1 MRKAAHIALAQCMG
15 LKKSESVLIVTDKP
29 RKRIATA
36 FFNEA
41 VKLAKNVLLITIPV
55 GKIDGEEPP
64 KHVAEVMKSRYD
76 VLLLITTRSLT
87 HTKATRAAHINGS
100 RIASMPEITA
110 DIMKRCIPVNYK
122 TIAMLNK
129 KIVKALKRATKV
141 RIVTKLGTD
150 FSVVVEKGRIRFDDN
165 GIYAKVG
172 KGGNLPAGEVCFA
185 PAENKSNG
193 VFVVDASMIGK
204 KLKAPIIIRVKNG
217 YACSIAGGKEAKTLL
232 KLIKPLGKSAFNIA
246 ELGIGT
252 NPKARIT
259 GNILEDEKVISTCHV
274 ALGNSTGL
282 GGKIYAKC
290 HLDGVMRKPTIYFD
304 KKCVMKSG
312 KFLI

>member
-29 RKRIATA
+29 RKKIATA

-64 KHVAEVMKSRYD
+64 KHVAELMRTGYD
-76 VLLLITTRSLT
+76 VLLLVTTKSLS
-87 HTKATRAAHINGS
+87 HTKATSAARKAGAK
-100 RIASMPEITA
+100 IASMPEITIDMA
-110 DIMKRCIPVNYK
+110 KRCLPVNYK
-122 TIAMLNK
+122 KMSALNRK
-129 KIVKALKRATKV
+129 LLAFLKRTNIV
-141 RIVTKLGTD
+141 RITTSKGTD
-150 FSVVVEKGRIRFDDN
+150 LTIVAKGRKLFDDN
-165 GIYAKVG
+165 GILTKKHAL
-172 KGGNLPAGEVCFA
+172 GNLPAGEVAF
-185 PAENKSNG
+185 PPLEGKTNG
-193 VFVVDASMIGK
+193 VFVVDASILDFIVK
-204 KLKAPIIIRVKNG
+204 TPIKIMVKNG
-217 YACSIAGGKEAKTLL
+217 YACSITGGKEAKTLF

-252 NPKARIT
+252 NPKAKIT
-259 GNILEDEKVISTCHV
+259 GNILEDEKVISTCHI
-274 ALGNSTGL
+274 ALGNSEGL

-290 HLDGVMRKPTIYFD
+290 HLDGVMKKPTIYFD
-304 KKCVMKSG
+304 KKCIMKSG